1 MRRVVATGAPLCA
14 RAQSGGSVGS
24 AGVGTGSFGT
34 GPDGVCGVG
43 EGSGVGSGMG
53 GIGVGGWMVS
63 MPTPDAWA
71 VPE

>member
-1 MRRVVATGAPLCA
+1 M
-14 RAQSGGSVGS
+14 
-24 AGVGTGSFGT
+24 GTGSFGT